1 MPQRGAQSDDEESG
15 VPIQTVKSL
24 TCPLSAF
31 VLLRVALEIGSQV
44 LHSFFSAVGRYAEG
58 GKLVEGVNVALRG
71 RSGIEILASRVFQ
84 FFHRSRDVEKDNRG

>member
-31 VLLRVALEIGSQV
+31 ILIRGALEIGSQV
-44 LHSFFSAVGRYAEG
+44 LYSLFIASGGNAEG
-58 GKLVEGVNVALRG
+58 GKLIEGVNVALRG
-71 RSGIEILASRVFQ
+71 RSSIEVFGFRVFQ
-84 FFHRSRDVEKDNRG
+84 FLDRKSTRLNSSH